1 MKSLT
6 SKSVESA
13 SLTLQ
18 GVDNVERRDSLAL
31 GVLSV
36 GDGIT
41 NNVLEKLLENST
53 SLLVDEA

>member
-1 MKSLT
+1 M
-6 SKSVESA
+6 A
-13 SLTLQ
+13 LQ
-18 GVDNVERRDSLAL
+18 GVDNVERRDGLAL